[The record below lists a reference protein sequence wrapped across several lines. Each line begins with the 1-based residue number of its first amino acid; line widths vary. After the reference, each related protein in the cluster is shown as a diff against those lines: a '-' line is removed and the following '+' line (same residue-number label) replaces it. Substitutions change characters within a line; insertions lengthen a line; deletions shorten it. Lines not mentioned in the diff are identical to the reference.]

1 MTFNDFVF
9 VYGIVISIF
18 ISINCSFLISDIIE
32 DGDIT
37 LKEAFCSFLESK
49 GNPYIEKIQGK
60 LNMCIWGFVLTFIN
74 WILIIIALNK

>member
-1 MTFNDFVF
+1 MIFNDFVF

-49 GNPYIEKIQGK
+49 GNPYIERVQGK
-60 LNMCIWGFVLTFIN
+60 LNMAIWGLVLAFIN